1 MSAKRIPASVYKQ
14 EPLARGI
21 YSMWLSCETIAHEA
35 QPGQFVILYC
45 KDETR
50 KLGRPISICEI
61 DRSKGRL
68 RLVYRV
74 AGKGTEEFSQ
84 LRPSDTITV
93 LGPLGNGYGNLRG
106 DVLLVAGGIG
116 IPPMLELA
124 KQLPGHVTAVLGYR
138 DSQMFLKEDF
148 EKYAKVI
155 IATED
160 GSFGTKGNVLD
171 AMGAEAVTG
180 DVICACGPKPML
192 RALKAY
198 AQEKHIEAWMSLEE
212 KMACGIGICLGCAV
226 PIRTEDGFT
235 YKRVCKDGPVFNSK
249 EIIFDE

>member
-1 MSAKRIPASVYKQ
+1 MSAKRIPACVYKQ
-14 EPLARGI
+14 EPIARGI
-21 YSMWLSCETIAHEA
+21 YSMWLSCEPIAHEA

-61 DRSKGRL
+61 DSSKGRL

-124 KQLPGHVTAVLGYR
+124 KQLTGHVTAVLGYR

-171 AMGAEAVTG
+171 VMGAEAVTG